1 MDQHRDYHSSWSYDA
16 SAPPPPYH
24 DGGHYNNGG
33 GFSNSGRYNHHRRY
47 QNQSQDAGPEPTDS
61 YGYSNGTAFT
71 GRKRQYTAHGPPDH
85 FDGGSYGKLY
95 VSNVP
100 REATEEDIRS
110 LFDEY
115 GNITEVILFKQI
127 KNLQQHECCFVKYAK
142 TEDADEAIKALNNQY
157 TFPGRMCSIEVR
169 YASKKQER
177 PGPDNFI
184 LLHASLL
191 SLILFPTSKYLKKSG
206 LTMMSTYL
214 GILFARILRFFDSH
228 TLSLNLSLSLCVIG
242 FSKTLENKFLM
253 MHENKVFV
261 GCLNKHA
268 SKAEIAEIFSSYGY
282 VEDVFLMLDDQRRSR
297 GTGFITFTDRAM
309 AAAAINGLNGKYVMK
324 GCDQPL
330 IVRFADP
337 KKPKIWEN
345 RYAPYPSDPV
355 AQASLPNS
363 SHMSS
368 QTGSEPPASSTCSVP
383 ACLDMADPPDCDWSE
398 HICPDGN
405 AYYYNCVTCESLW
418 EKPEEYSFYEQ
429 QLENGNQQSPF
440 QHTHC
445 VS

>member
-16 SAPPPPYH
+16 SAPPPPPPYN

-47 QNQSQDAGPEPTDS
+47 QNQSQDAGAEPTDS
-61 YGYSNGTAFT
+61 YGYSNGTAFA

-85 FDGGSYGKLY
+85 FDGGSYSKLY

-110 LFDEY
+110 LFGEY

-157 TFPGRMCSIEVR
+157 TFPGRMCPIEVR

-177 PGPDNFI
+177 PG
-184 LLHASLL
+184 
-191 SLILFPTSKYLKKSG
+191 
-206 LTMMSTYL
+206 
-214 GILFARILRFFDSH
+214 
-228 TLSLNLSLSLCVIG
+228 
-242 FSKTLENKFLM
+242 FSKTLENKLLM
-253 MHENKVFV
+253 SHENKVFV
-261 GCLNKHA
+261 GFLNKHA

-368 QTGSEPPASSTCSVP
+368 QTGSEPPSASSTCSMP
-383 ACLDMADPPDCDWSE
+383 GCLDMADPPDCDWSE

-429 QLENGNQQSPF
+429 QLENGNQQSNSPF